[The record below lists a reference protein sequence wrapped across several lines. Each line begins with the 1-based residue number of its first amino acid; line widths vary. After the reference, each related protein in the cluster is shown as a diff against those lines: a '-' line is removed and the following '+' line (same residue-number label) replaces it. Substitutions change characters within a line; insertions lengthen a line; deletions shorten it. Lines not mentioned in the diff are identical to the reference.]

1 MDAELAAVRAE
12 LARVDADGAA
22 REQAL
27 KRQLDEVRSRN
38 AAVAAQCDELEG
50 QLRQLRQHK

>member
-12 LARVDADGAA
+12 LVRVDADGAG

-38 AAVAAQCDELEG
+38 AAVAARCDQLEG
-50 QLRQLRQHK
+50 QLRQLRQR